1 MRFKE
6 LTQNSPRTHF
16 SENGSEP
23 RCDWPALPSPDER
36 KQTEGAELDP
46 NDKQLMELAQRGD
59 RAAFA
64 AVIQR
69 HHRAVHSY
77 LCSRLL
83 DTADADD
90 LSQEVFLRCYIS
102 PARFDHA
109 AMVRPWLIGIAR
121 NLLRE
126 HVRRVKRRREVAWT
140 ELCLELE
147 ELVGLHDERYEA
159 TIRLLP
165 DCLASLGPSAR
176 QALDFKYHAKLR
188 LSEIGERLHRSE
200 GAVKLLMFRARQ
212 ALKHC
217 IDTKLG
223 SNTEAGN
230 GEPVLRES
238 A

>member
-1 MRFKE
+1 MTIPTE
-6 LTQNSPRTHF
+6 PIGSIPRPIPLIRAVAAGEIT
-16 SENGSEP
+16 
-23 RCDWPALPSPDER
+23 
-36 KQTEGAELDP
+36 DP
-46 NDKQLMELAQRGD
+46 NDDPLYE
-59 RAAFA
+59 A
-64 AVIQR
+64 AVK
-69 HHRAVHSY
+69 
-77 LCSRLL
+77 
-83 DTADADD
+83 DT
-90 LSQEVFLRCYIS
+90 
-102 PARFDHA
+102 
-109 AMVRPWLIGIAR
+109 
-121 NLLRE
+121 N
-126 HVRRVKRRREVAWT
+126 
-140 ELCLELE
+140 
-147 ELVGLHDERYEA
+147 ERYEA